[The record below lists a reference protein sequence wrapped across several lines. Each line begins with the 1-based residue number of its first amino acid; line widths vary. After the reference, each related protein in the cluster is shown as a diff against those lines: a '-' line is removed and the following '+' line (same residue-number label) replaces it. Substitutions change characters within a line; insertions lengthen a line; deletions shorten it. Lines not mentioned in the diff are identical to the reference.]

1 MNNFQS
7 IINIIENISLIIK
20 GGGGASFKVNFKKSV
35 HGIVFRI
42 TTNIKEKFFFKRGV
56 GGGGGEEERV
66 LSICFKWFYL
76 ENRCCHEITTIIEK
90 EEEEGA

>member
-20 GGGGASFKVNFKKSV
+20 GGGASFKVNFKKSV

-42 TTNIKEKFFFKRGV
+42 TTNIKENFFFKRGV
-56 GGGGGEEERV
+56 GGRG
-66 LSICFKWFYL
+66 
-76 ENRCCHEITTIIEK
+76 
-90 EEEEGA
+90 

>member
-20 GGGGASFKVNFKKSV
+20 GGGASFRVNFKKSV

-42 TTNIKEKFFFKRGV
+42 TTNIKEKIFF
-56 GGGGGEEERV
+56 
-66 LSICFKWFYL
+66 
-76 ENRCCHEITTIIEK
+76 
-90 EEEEGA
+90 

>member
-1 MNNFQS
+1 MNIFQS
-7 IINIIENISLIIK
+7 IINIIENISLIIM

-56 GGGGGEEERV
+56 GGVKRRGCLAYALNGSTLKIV
-66 LSICFKWFYL
+66 VAMK
-76 ENRCCHEITTIIEK
+76 
-90 EEEEGA
+90 

>member
-20 GGGGASFKVNFKKSV
+20 GGGASFKVNFKKSV

-42 TTNIKEKFFFKRGV
+42 TTNIKENIFFLK
-56 GGGGGEEERV
+56 GGGGEERV
-66 LSICFKWFYL
+66 LSIFYL
-76 ENRCCHEITTIIEK
+76 ENRCCHEITAIIEK

>member
-20 GGGGASFKVNFKKSV
+20 GRGGGGASFKVNFKKSV

-56 GGGGGEEERV
+56 GGGGVKRRGCLAYALNGSTLKIV
-66 LSICFKWFYL
+66 VAMK
-76 ENRCCHEITTIIEK
+76 
-90 EEEEGA
+90 

>member
-56 GGGGGEEERV
+56 GGGVKRRGCLAYALNGSTLKIV
-66 LSICFKWFYL
+66 VAMK
-76 ENRCCHEITTIIEK
+76 
-90 EEEEGA
+90 